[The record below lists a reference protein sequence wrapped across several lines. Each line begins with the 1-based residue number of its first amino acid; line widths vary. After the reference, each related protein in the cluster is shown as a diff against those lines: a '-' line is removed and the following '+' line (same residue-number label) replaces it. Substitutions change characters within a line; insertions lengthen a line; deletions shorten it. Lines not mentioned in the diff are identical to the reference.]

1 MATLTTTVTETLTL
15 NGQKYNSTQTKSI
28 ASITQCLTTVITCND
43 TESVLLTFADDATG
57 IGTFDRHSVSY
68 LRISNLDATDYIT
81 LAFKDGTASVYA
93 VRVDAGSSFVVPIS
107 NTSNETPLMF
117 ATNDNAN
124 VSTMVEIDTITADAS
139 SGTVDVEVYLAL
151 NATTS

>member
-1 MATLTTTVTETLTL
+1 MATLTTKITETLTL
-15 NGQKYNSTQTKSI
+15 NGQKYDSVQTKTI
-28 ASITQCLTTVITCND
+28 ASITQVLKSVVTCNT

-68 LRISNLDATDYIT
+68 LRITNLDDTDYIT

-93 VRVDAGSSFVVPIS
+93 VRVDAGSSFIMPVS
-107 NTSNETPLMF
+107 NTSNEMPLMF
-117 ATNDNAN
+117 ATDDDVTVDA
-124 VSTMVEIDTITADAS
+124 MVQIDTITADAA
-139 SGTVDVEVYLAL
+139 SGTVDVEVFLAL